1 MNSDT
6 LQQSV
11 SHWWLGHFEAI
22 QLQGDDES
30 HDFKVFATRL
40 CRELQ
45 LIQVNHG
52 MQSMDM
58 GGEKKSSTQSASSA
72 LSMLWREIFV
82 PACLAAEGADA
93 LAVSKHLLAVMSA
106 VGEQLNLAEDLTD
119 LAKRASE
126 AATDSVRALGSHMLG
141 HLNQAEALIPRL
153 TDKSISVRAAA
164 IVASGFLLQ
173 REEHTELL
181 EALLWNV
188 WHDPSVPNRVSA
200 LHALQAS
207 EQVWDHVIARL
218 RDVKEKV
225 RVAAVG
231 VLREK
236 VSTLQ
241 QLSSTQLA
249 EIVQNGIGVVGNPAG
264 HRYV

>member
-1 MNSDT
+1 MPSDT

-11 SHWWLGHFEAI
+11 SQWWLGHFEAI
-22 QLQGDDES
+22 QVQEDDENL
-30 HDFKVFATRL
+30 DVKVVAARL

-58 GGEKKSSTQSASSA
+58 GGKTKTSSQSASSV
-72 LSMLWREIFV
+72 LLMLWREIFV
-82 PACLAAEGADA
+82 PACLAAEGTE
-93 LAVSKHLLAVMSA
+93 AVAISKHLLAVMSA
-106 VGEQLNLAEDLTD
+106 VGQQLNLAEDLID
-119 LAKRASE
+119 LAKIASE
-126 AATDSVRALGSHMLG
+126 AAIDSVRALGSHMLG
-141 HLNQAEALIPRL
+141 HLHQADALIPRL
-153 TDKSISVRAAA
+153 TDKSISVRASA

-173 REEHTELL
+173 RQEHTELL

-200 LHALQAS
+200 LQALPAS

-225 RVAAVG
+225 RLAAVG
-231 VLREK
+231 VLRQK

-249 EIVQNGIGVVGNPAG
+249 EIVQNGIGVVGSPAG
-264 HRYV
+264 HR

>member
-1 MNSDT
+1 MPSDT

-11 SHWWLGHFEAI
+11 SQWWLGHFEAI
-22 QLQGDDES
+22 QVQEDDENL
-30 HDFKVFATRL
+30 DVKVVAARL

-58 GGEKKSSTQSASSA
+58 GGKTKTSSQSAS
-72 LSMLWREIFV
+72 
-82 PACLAAEGADA
+82 ACLAAEGTE
-93 LAVSKHLLAVMSA
+93 AVAISKHLLAVMSA
-106 VGEQLNLAEDLTD
+106 VGQQLNLAEDLID
-119 LAKRASE
+119 LAKIASE
-126 AATDSVRALGSHMLG
+126 AAIDSVRALGSHMLG
-141 HLNQAEALIPRL
+141 HLHQADALIPRL
-153 TDKSISVRAAA
+153 TDKSISVRASA

-173 REEHTELL
+173 RQEHTELL

-200 LHALQAS
+200 LQALPAS

-225 RVAAVG
+225 RLAAVG
-231 VLREK
+231 VLRQK

-249 EIVQNGIGVVGNPAG
+249 EIVQNGIGVVGSPAG
-264 HRYV
+264 HR